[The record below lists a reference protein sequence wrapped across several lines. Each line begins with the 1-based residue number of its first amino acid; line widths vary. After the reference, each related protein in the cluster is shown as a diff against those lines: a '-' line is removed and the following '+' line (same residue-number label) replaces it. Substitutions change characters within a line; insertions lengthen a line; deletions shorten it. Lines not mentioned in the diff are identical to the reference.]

1 MTLEK
6 TLDQRKFRWWQ
17 WARIAPR
24 ALYWLVGVFALVVYL
39 GIAWFVFP
47 PEAVWS
53 PDTGAKFLQ
62 LRNLRWDDGQPA
74 CDIVYPGQAIDPD
87 LRFATGDPASGLL
100 VVRGG
105 KLQFQRLP
113 IFPMLTRPWFHW
125 LGFRGLYLLPALGGA
140 ASGAF
145 ALHLLRHQDQRFAM
159 WMLIAFGS
167 PIYIY
172 STLFWEHTFA
182 TGLNLFGA
190 WLAFRAHS
198 IRASLSMPRKAV
210 IWMAVGAILGWG
222 AYIRL
227 ETLIFALALLAAIWL
242 VRREDRWG
250 PICAGVMLALVML
263 PYRPLHGI
271 LFAGEEMPGHAE
283 YLFYP
288 FRYLVGAKWDVVPD
302 LLIGPLASRSLDTDW
317 LGVLWAIA
325 AVVAVAHSFG
335 ADTPAKRAVR
345 LGGLALT
352 AIVGAFFLFTDVPYH
367 AAHGLLF
374 TTPWAILGLS
384 RAAEVWRAGDW
395 RARVVVLTSALG
407 LVGYTVA
414 IVGFRG
420 SSPHGGLEWG
430 ARFAMSFYPLLALV
444 AGWDLG
450 ARRDDAITLVVV
462 GALLFLGLGFQVR
475 GLWTIQRDR
484 QINATLNQM
493 VRELPEQHIVSDL
506 GWFPLNA
513 APIYDQK
520 QIFVTDT
527 AQELSEWIE
536 QAMGQHVKQFVLVT
550 LDGALLAD
558 ADRMAAAHCLEIV
571 NRYQLGVLQIFQVR
585 ILPE

>member
-1 MTLEK
+1 MALEN
-6 TLDQRKFRWWQ
+6 TLDRHKFQLRK
-17 WARIAPR
+17 WATSYTR
-24 ALYWLVGVFALVVYL
+24 ALYWLVGIFALLVYL
-39 GIAWFVFP
+39 GIAWVIFP

-62 LRNLRWDDGQPA
+62 LRNLRWEDGRPA
-74 CDIVYPGQAIDPD
+74 CDIAYPGQAIDPD
-87 LRFATGDPASGLL
+87 LQFATSDPASGLL

-113 IFPMLTRPWFHW
+113 IFPLLTRPWYDW

-145 ALHLLRHQDQRFAM
+145 ALHLLRRQDRRFAM

-172 STLFWEHTFA
+172 ATLFWEHTVA
-182 TGLNLFGA
+182 TGLDLFGA
-190 WLAFRAHS
+190 WLAFRARS
-198 IRASLSMPRKAV
+198 IRASLPRRV
-210 IWMAVGAILGWG
+210 LMWMTVGAILGGG

-227 ETLIFALALLAAIWL
+227 ETLIFALALLSALWL
-242 VRREDRWG
+242 VGREDRWG
-250 PICAGVMLALVML
+250 PICAGVTLALVML
-263 PYRPLHGI
+263 PYRPLHGM

-288 FRYLVGAKWDVVPD
+288 FRYLVSVKWGVVPD
-302 LLIGPLASRSLDTDW
+302 LLIGPLTSGSLKTDW

-325 AVVAVAHSFG
+325 AVIAVAHSFG
-335 ADTPAKRAVR
+335 ADTSAKRTIR
-345 LGGLALT
+345 LGALAIT
-352 AIVGAFFLFTDVPYH
+352 TIVGAVFLFTDAAYH

-395 RARVVVLTSALG
+395 RARVVVLTNALG
-407 LVGYTVA
+407 LAGYTIA

-430 ARFAMSFYPLLALV
+430 ARFAMSFYPLLALI
-444 AGWDLG
+444 AAWDLRS
-450 ARRDDAITLVVV
+450 RRDDVITLIVV

-475 GLWTIQRDR
+475 GLWAIQRDR
-484 QINATLNQM
+484 HVNATLNQM
-493 VRELPEQHIVSDL
+493 LLELPEQHVVSDFV
-506 GWFPLNA
+506 WFPLNA

-520 QIFVTDT
+520 QVFVTDT
-527 AQELSEWIE
+527 ASELSEWMQ
-536 QAMGQHVKQFVLVT
+536 QATNQHVQRFVFVT
-550 LDGALLAD
+550 LDGALLTNAD
-558 ADRMAAAHCLEIV
+558 QMTEIYRLETID
-571 NRYQLGVLQIFQVR
+571 RYQLGAWQVFQMR
-585 ILPE
+585 IRSE

>member
-6 TLDQRKFRWWQ
+6 TLDQRKCRWWQ
-17 WARIAPR
+17 WACIAQR
-24 ALYWLVGVFALVVYL
+24 ALYWLVGIFALLVYL

-62 LRNLRWDDGQPA
+62 LRNLRWEEGRPA
-74 CDIVYPGQAIDPD
+74 CDIVYPGRDIDPD
-87 LRFATGDPASGLL
+87 LRFATSDPGSGLL
-100 VVRGG
+100 VVRGE

-113 IFPMLTRPWFHW
+113 IFPALSWPGFQW

-145 ALHLLRHQDQRFAM
+145 ALHLLRRQDQRFAM

-172 STLFWEHTFA
+172 STLFWEHTVA
-182 TGLNLFGA
+182 TGLNFVGA
-190 WLAFRAHS
+190 WLAFRARSAHT
-198 IRASLSMPRKAV
+198 SLLRKALNW
-210 IWMAVGAILGWG
+210 IAVGAVLGLG

-227 ETLIFALALLAAIWL
+227 ETLIFSLALLFALWFIG
-242 VRREDRWG
+242 REDRWG
-250 PICAGVMLALVML
+250 PICACVVLGFVML

-271 LFAGEEMPGHAE
+271 LFAGEEMPGHVE

-288 FRYLVGAKWDVVPD
+288 FRYLIRAKWEVVPD
-302 LLIGPLASRSLDTDW
+302 LLIGPFTGGSLKTDW

-325 AVVAVAHSFG
+325 AVVAVVHSFG
-335 ADTPAKRAVR
+335 ADTPAKRTVR

-352 AIVGAFFLFTDVPYH
+352 AIVGATFLFTGTAYH

-374 TTPWAILGLS
+374 TTPWALLGLS
-384 RAAEVWRAGDW
+384 RAAEVWRSGDW
-395 RARVVVLTSALG
+395 RARVVVLTGVLG
-407 LVGYTVA
+407 LVGYTIA

-444 AGWDLG
+444 AAWDLG
-450 ARRDDAITLVVV
+450 PKRNDAMTLAVV

-475 GLWTIQRDR
+475 GLWTIRRDR
-484 QINATLNQM
+484 QVNAALNQM
-493 VRELPEQHIVSDL
+493 LLELPEEHIVSDL
-506 GWFPLNA
+506 GWLPLNA

-527 AQELSEWIE
+527 AEELKEWMD
-536 QAMGQHVKQFVLVT
+536 QATDQQVQQFVFVT
-550 LDGALLAD
+550 LDEDLLNRAGQIAD
-558 ADRMAAAHCLEIV
+558 DRRLETM
-571 NRYQLGVLQIFQVR
+571 NRYLLGHLHIFQINMR
-585 ILPE
+585 SE